1 MNYDIREDEEQEV
14 KLQEITELLVGAGY
28 FRARIKGLPPFDK
41 VVGGLTW
48 CILNCA
54 VDIDVDLL
62 YHENSSIGKKIALTE
77 KIVAVLPKMKCPH
90 RIEPHQIQG
99 LDFINIFPVIQWLVK
114 KALETRAEREF
125 FNRSYSL
132 REFEK
137 LTKNKN
143 EISTVSNLV
152 TKQNKIHQPKRKLQP
167 IKPFTDKEGS
177 VRVMLT
183 LHEFKDGIKTEGV
196 DDQDV
201 LGEETANA
209 MTEKKGKVKIDTNAI
224 SGILAKRSEELK
236 NATNEYLEKVKQEKM
251 RKEETVESLTRELET
266 LNKKQENL
274 KKRLEEESRIEKTV
288 TIQKQEIESI
298 VQKRDEEFLKVFEQI
313 QSSTPEEHQEDLSK
327 MKKLIA
333 MNEKLKKQESE
344 FKISCKKELE
354 ELQKRNE
361 DAMMVIKALAA
372 ETEGS
377 TLNSEQK
384 KELQEKRRA
393 LAERTKICLELE
405 RKIDRIPSR
414 SELAQYQRRF
424 VELYGQMDGTQNETQ
439 HFFDMYNNLG
449 KQLAAIEK
457 EIHLMSSIQE
467 LFVTTA
473 MRKQSNKFEVHIIF
487 ISNLTIS
494 IYLLF
499 LVSW

>member
-99 LDFINIFPVIQWLVK
+99 LDFINIFPVIQWLLK

-143 EISTVSNLV
+143 EISSVSNLV
-152 TKQNKIHQPKRKLQP
+152 TEHNKIHQPKRKLQP

-196 DDQDV
+196 EDQDV

-236 NATNEYLEKVKQEKM
+236 NATNEYLENVKQEKM

-274 KKRLEEESRIEKTV
+274 KKRLEEESRIEETV
-288 TIQKQEIESI
+288 TFQKQEIESI
-298 VQKRDEEFLKVFEQI
+298 LQKRDEKFLKVFEQI
-313 QSSTPEEHQEDLSK
+313 QSSTPEGHQEDLSK

-377 TLNSEQK
+377 SLNSEQK

-473 MRKQSNKFEVHIIF
+473 MRKQSNKFEVCIIF

>member
-137 LTKNKN
+137 LTKKKI
-143 EISTVSNLV
+143 EISTVSSLV
-152 TKQNKIHQPKRKLQP
+152 TEHNKEHQPKRRLQP
-167 IKPFTDKEGS
+167 IKPFTDKEGA

-183 LHEFKDGIKTEGV
+183 LHEFKDGIQREGTE
-196 DDQDV
+196 DQDV
-201 LGEETANA
+201 LDEETANT

-236 NATNEYLEKVKQEKM
+236 NATNEYLEKMKQEKL

-266 LNKKQENL
+266 LKRKQENL
-274 KKRLEEESRIEKTV
+274 NKRLEEESRNEETV

-298 VQKRDEEFLKVFEQI
+298 VKKRDKEFLEAFEKI
-313 QSSTPEEHQEDLSK
+313 QSSTPEEHQESLTK

-344 FKISCKKELE
+344 YKNSCKKELE

-361 DAMMVIKALAA
+361 DAMNVIKALAA

-377 TLNSEQK
+377 QQNSEQK

-393 LAERTKICLELE
+393 LAERTKICLQLE

-449 KQLAAIEK
+449 QQLAAIEK

-473 MRKQSNKFEVHIIF
+473 MRKQSNKFEVHTLFLCQLCIKF
-487 ISNLTIS
+487 
-494 IYLLF
+494 LLL

>member
-1 MNYDIREDEEQEV
+1 MSLVILIMSYDIREDEEQEV

-28 FRARIKGLPPFDK
+28 FRARIKGLLPFDK

-132 REFEK
+132 REFKK
-137 LTKNKN
+137 LTKKKI
-143 EISTVSNLV
+143 EISSVSKLV
-152 TKQNKIHQPKRKLQP
+152 VEHNTEHQPKRKLQP
-167 IKPFTDKEGS
+167 IKPFNDKEAPL
-177 VRVMLT
+177 RVMLT
-183 LHEFKDGIKTEGV
+183 LQEFKDGIKREGV
-196 DDQDV
+196 ENQDE
-201 LGEETANA
+201 LGEESVNS
-209 MTEKKGKVKIDTNAI
+209 MTEKKGKIKIDTNAI
-224 SGILAKRSEELK
+224 SGILAKKSEELK
-236 NATNEYLEKVKQEKM
+236 NATSEYLEKVKQAKM
-251 RKEETVESLTRELET
+251 RKEETVETLTREIEHLK
-266 LNKKQENL
+266 KKQESISQ
-274 KKRLEEESRIEKTV
+274 RLEDESRNEGTV
-288 TIQKQEIESI
+288 LIQKQEIESI
-298 VQKRDEEFLKVFEQI
+298 IHRKDEEFLEAFEKI
-313 QSSTPEEHQEDLSK
+313 QSSTPDEHQESLTK
-327 MKKLIA
+327 MKKLITI
-333 MNEKLKKQESE
+333 NEKLKKQELE
-344 FKISCKKELE
+344 FKNSCKKELE

-361 DAMMVIKALAA
+361 DAMSVIKALAA
-372 ETEGS
+372 EAEGS
-377 TLNSEQK
+377 QLNSEQK
-384 KELQEKRRA
+384 KDLQNKRRA
-393 LAERTKICLELE
+393 LAERTKMCLEIE

-439 HFFDMYNNLG
+439 NFFDMYNNLG
-449 KQLAAIEK
+449 QQLAAIER
-457 EIHLMSSIQE
+457 EINLMNSIQE

-473 MRKQSNKFEVHIIF
+473 MRKQSNKFEV
-487 ISNLTIS
+487 STKE
-494 IYLLF
+494 Y
-499 LVSW
+499 WC

>member
-1 MNYDIREDEEQEV
+1 
-14 KLQEITELLVGAGY
+14 
-28 FRARIKGLPPFDK
+28 
-41 VVGGLTW
+41 
-48 CILNCA
+48 
-54 VDIDVDLL
+54 
-62 YHENSSIGKKIALTE
+62 
-77 KIVAVLPKMKCPH
+77 
-90 RIEPHQIQG
+90 
-99 LDFINIFPVIQWLVK
+99 
-114 KALETRAEREF
+114 
-125 FNRSYSL
+125 
-132 REFEK
+132 
-137 LTKNKN
+137 
-143 EISTVSNLV
+143 
-152 TKQNKIHQPKRKLQP
+152 
-167 IKPFTDKEGS
+167 
-177 VRVMLT
+177 
-183 LHEFKDGIKTEGV
+183 
-196 DDQDV
+196 
-201 LGEETANA
+201 
-209 MTEKKGKVKIDTNAI
+209 
-224 SGILAKRSEELK
+224 
-236 NATNEYLEKVKQEKM
+236 M
-251 RKEETVESLTRELET
+251 RKEKTVDSLTRDLET
-266 LNKKQENL
+266 LRKKQENL
-274 KKRLEEESRIEKTV
+274 SKRLEEESRIEETV

-298 VQKRDEEFLKVFEQI
+298 VQKRDEEFLKVFEEI

-487 ISNLTIS
+487 I
-494 IYLLF
+494 
-499 LVSW
+499 